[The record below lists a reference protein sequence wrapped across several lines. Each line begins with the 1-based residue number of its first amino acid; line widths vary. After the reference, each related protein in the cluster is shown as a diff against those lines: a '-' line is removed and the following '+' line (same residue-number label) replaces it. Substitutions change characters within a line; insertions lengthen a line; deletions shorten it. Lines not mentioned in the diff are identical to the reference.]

1 MKTSRVL
8 LSCMVFTLMMPAF
21 ADDTDVQQQGQGKR
35 EGYSKQQIGVAY
47 TTAMVTQHSART
59 PSSGMG
65 FQHIPV
71 IAPNLN
77 TQNNVQVS
85 NQHPQPQPQIQNAPV
100 GNRANNTAPTER
112 FQASN
117 QQYDSRSHRERQ
129 QEQNRRN
136 YDNYANDGRNQI
148 VRGSIGSDGY
158 IRGNN
163 TNLTNRGYI
172 RADNS
177 NLSNDGYIRT
187 NQTRTINHGNSHG
200 TYIRDRDNQGWQN
213 NDRVTHYR
221 MPYRQG
227 YSDRYRVHYERTWPT
242 SYGWRS
248 HGWSRNYREAD
259 PYWFAVITSIALAQA
274 WSDAEVAQAINDDNL
289 RQQLI
294 YDEDVRQ
301 QMIASGYPADQ
312 VYYRQDDSGAGYPP
326 AGYDNPYDLNTTY
339 PPQNQNVYYSPPVS
353 SNPNSPLYSGAPL
366 ASGDQVA
373 NRNANQNALF
383 FCNGGNKQ
391 QTVEAFRQVQSIDV
405 SVWKTIESYNKCRS
419 WAVSP

>member
-1 MKTSRVL
+1 MKTSRAL
-8 LSCMVFTLMMPAF
+8 LSCMVITLMMPAF
-21 ADDTDVQQQGQGKR
+21 ADDADNQHRWQGKR
-35 EGYSKQQIGVAY
+35 EGSARQS
-47 TTAMVTQHSART
+47 TAMTTVTQAVARG
-59 PSSGMG
+59 PSQNS
-65 FQHIPV
+65 FTEFKHIPV
-71 IAPNLN
+71 VVQNAN
-77 TQNNVQVS
+77 TQSSIQR
-85 NQHPQPQPQIQNAPV
+85 PQPQIQNAPV
-100 GNRANNTAPTER
+100 GTRGNKTVPTER

-117 QQYDSRSHRERQ
+117 PQYDSRSHRDRNQ

-136 YDNYANDGRNQI
+136 YGNNDRSQI
-148 VRGSIGSDGY
+148 VGGGIGSDGY
-158 IRGNN
+158 VRGNN

-177 NLSNDGYIRT
+177 NLSSDGYIRT
-187 NQTRTINHGNSHG
+187 NQTRTINYGNSQG
-200 TYIRDRDNQGWQN
+200 TYISDRDNQGWQN
-213 NDRVTHYR
+213 HDRVTTQYR

-227 YSDRYRVHYERTWPT
+227 YSDRYRVHYARTWPT
-242 SYGWRS
+242 NYGWRS

-312 VYYRQDDSGAGYPP
+312 VYYQQDGSGAGYPP

-339 PPQNQNVYYSPPVS
+339 PPQNQNAYDPQPAS
-353 SNPNSPLYSGAPL
+353 SNPNSPLYTGAPL

-383 FCNGGNKQ
+383 FCNAGNKQ
-391 QTVEAFRQVQSIDV
+391 QTADAFRQVQSIDV